1 MTYDREKLLAEPAK
15 KKLPRE
21 KTSRSRRKMGWDFLN
36 QSQTKKKKTK
46 DQTVV
51 FEIMLLKSQEFTIGS
66 RSTEFNRRTIC

>member
-1 MTYDREKLLAEPAK
+1 MIERNYWLSLRK

-36 QSQTKKKKTK
+36 QSKKKTK

>member
-1 MTYDREKLLAEPAK
+1 
-15 KKLPRE
+15 
-21 KTSRSRRKMGWDFLN
+21 MGWDFLN